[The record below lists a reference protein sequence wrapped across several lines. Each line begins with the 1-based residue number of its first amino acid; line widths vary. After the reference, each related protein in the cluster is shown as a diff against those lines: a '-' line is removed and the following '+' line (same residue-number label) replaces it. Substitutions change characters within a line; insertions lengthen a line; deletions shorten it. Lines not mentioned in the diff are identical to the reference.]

1 LQNNR
6 PSGVENIDG
15 QGGGEMANNMERPGE
30 IERLNNTV
38 YKMEDMEEIYLAGGC
53 FWGVEGYMDR
63 IDGVVDATSGY
74 ANGTTSKPSYEE
86 VIRNNTGHAETVQV
100 VYDPEKTDLVNILL
114 YYFKVID
121 PTVLNRQGNDRGT
134 QYRTGIY
141 YTDESQ
147 REIIEKMIEEE
158 QKKYKKPIVTEV
170 EALDN
175 FYIAEDYH
183 QDYLAKNPAGY
194 CHINL
199 NLADEDID
207 RPDLSFESNTS
218 MKENIYSKPSD
229 EEIKE
234 KLTSSQYKVTQKGGT
249 EMAYSHEYNDLDD
262 KGIYVDI
269 VTGEPL
275 FSSQDKYDAG
285 CGWPSFTKPIAED
298 VINEYKDNSFG
309 MARTEV
315 KSKTGDSHLG
325 HLFPDGP
332 KDQGGLRYC
341 INGESLRFV
350 AYEDMETEGYGD
362 LKKIF
367 D

>member
-1 LQNNR
+1 
-6 PSGVENIDG
+6 
-15 QGGGEMANNMERPGE
+15 M
-30 IERLNNTV
+30 
-38 YKMEDMEEIYLAGGC
+38 
-53 FWGVEGYMDR
+53 
-63 IDGVVDATSGY
+63 
-74 ANGTTSKPSYEE
+74 
-86 VIRNNTGHAETVQV
+86 
-100 VYDPEKTDLVNILL
+100 L

-147 REIIEKMIEEE
+147 EITEKMIEEE

-175 FYIAEDYH
+175 FYIAEDCH

-234 KLTSSQYKVTQKGGT
+234 KLTSSQYKVTQRDW
-249 EMAYSHEYNDLDD
+249 NR
-262 KGIYVDI
+262 
-269 VTGEPL
+269 
-275 FSSQDKYDAG
+275 
-285 CGWPSFTKPIAED
+285 
-298 VINEYKDNSFG
+298 N
-309 MARTEV
+309 
-315 KSKTGDSHLG
+315 
-325 HLFPDGP
+325 
-332 KDQGGLRYC
+332 GL
-341 INGESLRFV
+341 
-350 AYEDMETEGYGD
+350 
-362 LKKIF
+362 
-367 D
+367 

>member
-1 LQNNR
+1 
-6 PSGVENIDG
+6 
-15 QGGGEMANNMERPGE
+15 M
-30 IERLNNTV
+30 
-38 YKMEDMEEIYLAGGC
+38 
-53 FWGVEGYMDR
+53 
-63 IDGVVDATSGY
+63 
-74 ANGTTSKPSYEE
+74 
-86 VIRNNTGHAETVQV
+86 
-100 VYDPEKTDLVNILL
+100 
-114 YYFKVID
+114 
-121 PTVLNRQGNDRGT
+121 
-134 QYRTGIY
+134 
-141 YTDESQ
+141 
-147 REIIEKMIEEE
+147 
-158 QKKYKKPIVTEV
+158 
-170 EALDN
+170 
-175 FYIAEDYH
+175 
-183 QDYLAKNPAGY
+183 AKNPAGY